1 MIQIDLYFSAWS
13 RSRLFLPGADPIR
26 LKPEFRDLGL
36 PEPPKKVAAPQH
48 LNIQV
53 IYKLFII

>member
-1 MIQIDLYFSAWS
+1 MIQKDLYFSAWS

-36 PEPPKKVAAPQH
+36 PEAGAAQKSGGSATFE
-48 LNIQV
+48 
-53 IYKLFII
+53 YSSII